1 MNMEITVG
9 TLAVIFLFAVFCC
22 FFYYFCAKHY
32 CKNMIKEL
40 TLINWKSFSNS
51 TLYID
56 PLTFIIGTNA
66 SGKSN
71 ILDALSFLC
80 DLANGKRISE
90 AVERVRGGE
99 DWIVRK
105 GQISLTLK
113 VVAEYDSNID
123 YEYSL
128 DLSKTENGLDI
139 TGERL
144 ILLKGGSQKLLFE
157 IYDSTLGSPTVDVRF
172 YTAKP
177 GHRRR
182 MFLDRSKI
190 VLSQIDS
197 LVVLKLVKDAAVVVA
212 RSLSEIFILNPI
224 PNNMRQYV
232 RLSDVFKN
240 DASNIA
246 GVLAGM
252 DSENKGNI
260 EKKLSDYLRPLPE
273 KDINKVWAEPVGK
286 FGSDAMLYCEEQWTA
301 EETTVLDARGMSD
314 GTLRFIAIVMA
325 ILTAKENSLLVIEEV
340 DNGLHPS
347 RSQELV
353 NMLKRLGEERKVDIL
368 CTTHNPSLIDKL
380 GVEMIPF
387 ICFIKRNN
395 ADGSS
400 AIRLLEDKDGLGKL
414 MASNTLGD
422 LMKKDEL

>member
-1 MNMEITVG
+1 
-9 TLAVIFLFAVFCC
+9 
-22 FFYYFCAKHY
+22 
-32 CKNMIKEL
+32 MIKEL

-105 GQISLTLK
+105 RQDSLTLK
-113 VVAEYDSNID
+113 VVVEYDSNID

-128 DLSKTENGLDI
+128 NLSKTEYGLDI
-139 TGERL
+139 TGEKL
-144 ILLKGGSQKLLFE
+144 VLLKGENQKLLFE
-157 IYDSTLGSPTVDVRF
+157 IYDNTLGSPTVDVRF
-172 YTAKP
+172 YTAKR
-177 GHRRR
+177 GHRKRL
-182 MFLDRSKI
+182 FLDRSKI

-197 LVVLKLVKDAAVVVA
+197 LVVLKLVKDAATVVT

-252 DSENKGNI
+252 DSENKKNI
-260 EKKLSDYLRPLPE
+260 ERKLSDYLRPLPE

-286 FGSDAMLYCEEQWTA
+286 FGSDAMLYCEEQWTT

-368 CTTHNPSLIDKL
+368 CTTHNPGLIDKL

-400 AIRLLEDKDGLGKL
+400 AIKLLEDKEGLGKL